1 MSKLKLTGK
10 QIRAIGYEE
19 GPVVSVA
26 MHTMCTH
33 FKHYTEEEALQILKD
48 VLASPENYLADEVLG
63 KIAEKL
69 IIKEESKTEEIQL
82 LELPEGTTLIE
93 ALKALPLG
101 AGLGGA
107 VFGAR
112 HIEEGALQQM
122 QIAARLP
129 VAVAGALMPDAH
141 QGYGLPIGGV
151 LATDNA
157 IIPYAVGV
165 DIGCRMCLSIFAI
178 DPEALKKREAYF
190 QRELVANTLFGAGRE
205 FAERTEHE
213 VLDRKEF
220 LEIPFL
226 QPLQHKALKQLGTS
240 GSGNHF
246 VEFGRVEVT
255 DADNPMGLAIGN
267 YVGLLTHSGSR
278 GLGANIANHYT
289 QIAMQKTVL
298 PKEAKH
304 LAWLDLDTEEGMEY
318 WLAMNLAGDY
328 ASACHHTIHAKIAKA
343 IGENPLAV
351 VENHHNFAWKE
362 MFQGKEVIVHR
373 KGATPAG
380 KDVLG
385 IIPGSM
391 TAPGFIVKGKG
402 DATSINSASHGA
414 GRKMSRTKALANITH
429 DALQKELKNNGVK
442 LIGGGLDEAPF
453 AYKDIHEVM
462 QSQTALVDV
471 MGKFYP
477 AIVQMDGSDPRKFR
491 KRKEEVVGE

>member
-26 MHTMCTH
+26 MHTMCTQ
-33 FKHYTEEEALQILKD
+33 FKHHTEEEALQILKD
-48 VLASPENYLADEVLG
+48 VLAAPENYLADEVLS

-69 IIKEESKTEEIQL
+69 IVVEEEAVTEI
-82 LELPEGTTLIE
+82 
-93 ALKALPLG
+93 PLNET
-101 AGLGGA
+101 AVEYN
-107 VFGAR
+107 VFGET
-112 HIEEGALQQM
+112 HIEEGALLQM
-122 QIAARLP
+122 QTAAKLP

-151 LATDNA
+151 LATNNA

-178 DPEALKKREAYF
+178 DPAELKKREAGF

-205 FAERTEHE
+205 FTKLEVFSGTSSVD
-213 VLDRKEF
+213 VLDRNEF
-220 LEIPFL
+220 REIPFL
-226 QPLQHKALKQLGTS
+226 ESLQSKAMKQLGSS

-246 VEFGRVEVT
+246 VEFGKVEIT
-255 DADNPMGLAIGN
+255 DAANPMNLPVGN
-267 YVGLLTHSGSR
+267 YVGLLSHSGSR

-289 QIAMQKTVL
+289 RIAMEKTVL

-304 LAWLDLDTEEGMEY
+304 LAWLGLDTEEGMEY

-343 IGENPLAV
+343 LGEKPLAM

-362 MFQGKEVIVHR
+362 MYSGNEVIVHR

-402 DATSINSASHGA
+402 EVASLNSASHGA

-429 DALQKELKNNGVK
+429 EALKAILKDHGVK

-453 AYKDIHEVM
+453 AYKDINEVM
-462 QSQTALVDV
+462 QSQTTLVDV
-471 MGKFYP
+471 LGKFYP

-491 KRKEEVVGE
+491 KRKTEIVGE

>member
-1 MSKLKLTGK
+1 MKLKLTGK
-10 QIRAIGYEE
+10 QILAIGYEE

-33 FKHYTEEEALQILKD
+33 FKHHTEENALQILKD
-48 VLASPENYLADEVLG
+48 VLAAPENYLADEVLS

-69 IIKEESKTEEIQL
+69 IVVEEEAVTEI
-82 LELPEGTTLIE
+82 
-93 ALKALPLG
+93 PLNENG
-101 AGLGGA
+101 
-107 VFGAR
+107 VEYNIFGAK
-112 HIEEGALQQM
+112 HIEEGALLQM
-122 QIAARLP
+122 QTAAKLP

-151 LATDNA
+151 LATNNA

-178 DPEALKKREAYF
+178 EPDELKKREANF

-205 FAERTEHE
+205 FSERTEHE

-220 LEIPFL
+220 LDISFL

-246 VEFGRVEVT
+246 VEFGKVEIT
-255 DADNPMGLAIGN
+255 DATNPMGLPIGN
-267 YVGLLTHSGSR
+267 YVGLLSHSGSR

-289 QIAMQKTVL
+289 QLAMQRTVL

-328 ASACHHTIHAKIAKA
+328 ASACHHTIHTKIAKA
-343 IGENPLAV
+343 IGEKPLAI

-362 MFQGKEVIVHR
+362 VLSGAEGENKEVIVHR

-380 KDVLG
+380 KNVLG

-402 DATSINSASHGA
+402 EKTSLNSASHGA
-414 GRKMSRTKALANITH
+414 GRKMSRTKALANITQE
-429 DALQKELKNNGVK
+429 ALKKELKEHGVK

-453 AYKDIHEVM
+453 AYKDINEVM
-462 QSQTALVDV
+462 QSQTKLVDV
-471 MGKFYP
+471 LGKFYP
-477 AIVQMDGSDPRKFR
+477 VIVQMDGSDPRKFR
-491 KRKEEVVGE
+491 KRKDEINGE

>member
-1 MSKLKLTGK
+1 MKLNLTGK
-10 QIRAIGYEE
+10 QLRAIGYPG

-26 MHTMCTH
+26 MQTMCTH
-33 FKHYTEEEALQILKD
+33 FKHSTKEEALQILKD
-48 VLASPENYLADEVLG
+48 VLATPQNYLSHEILS

-69 IIKEESKTEEIQL
+69 IVVEKETVTEI
-82 LELPEGTTLIE
+82 
-93 ALKALPLG
+93 PLNEKE
-101 AGLGGA
+101 
-107 VFGAR
+107 VRYNIFGAKL
-112 HIEEGALQQM
+112 IEEGALLQM
-122 QIAARLP
+122 QIAAKLP

-151 LATDNA
+151 LATNNA

-165 DIGCRMCLSIFAI
+165 DIGCRMCLSIYLI
-178 DPEALKKREAYF
+178 DPDELKKREAWY
-190 QRELVANTLFGAGRE
+190 QRELVTNTLFGAGKE
-205 FAERTEHE
+205 LSENTGHE
-213 VLDRKEF
+213 IIDRKEF
-220 LEIPFL
+220 KEIDFL
-226 QPLQHKALKQLGTS
+226 NGLQHKALKQLGTS

-246 VEFGRVEVT
+246 VEFGKVAIT
-255 DADNPMGLAIGN
+255 DATNPMGLAVGN
-267 YVGLLTHSGSR
+267 YVGLLSHSGSR

-304 LAWLDLDTEEGMEY
+304 LAWLNLDTEEGMEY

-343 IGENPLAV
+343 IGEQPIAM

-362 MFQGKEVIVHR
+362 MYEGKEVIVHR

-380 KDVLG
+380 KNVLG

-402 DATSINSASHGA
+402 NVASLNSASHGA

-429 DALQKELKNNGVK
+429 EALRRELKEHGVK
-442 LIGGGLDEAPF
+442 LTGGGLDEAPF
-453 AYKDIHEVM
+453 AYKDINEVM
-462 QSQTALVDV
+462 LSQTTLVDV
-471 MGKFYP
+471 LGKFYP
-477 AIVQMDGSDPRKFR
+477 AIVQMDGNDPRKFR
-491 KRKEEVVGE
+491 KRKDVVVGE